1 MKKIIFILV
10 VVLAIIGFA
19 YCTYRAEP
27 VTSATSATSATS
39 VSSESSENKRFSD
52 FINLELLVK
61 SGYDKIYVDKNT
73 GVLYY
78 NKNTSPKFS
87 GSLVPIYN
95 TDGSLKNIKQYE

>member
-10 VVLAIIGFA
+10 IILAIIGFA

-27 VTSATSATSATS
+27 TTSVTSI
-39 VSSESSENKRFSD
+39 SSENSKDKKFSD
-52 FINLELLVK
+52 FINLELLAK
-61 SGYDKIYVDKNT
+61 SGYNKIYVDKNT

-78 NKNTSPKFS
+78 NQNTSPKFS

-95 TDGSLKNIKQYE
+95 TDGSLKNIKQYK

>member
-10 VVLAIIGFA
+10 IILAIIGFA

-27 VTSATSATSATS
+27 ITTSVTSI
-39 VSSESSENKRFSD
+39 SSENSKDKKFSD
-52 FINLELLVK
+52 FINLELLAK
-61 SGYDKIYVDKNT
+61 SGYNKIYVDKNT

-78 NKNTSPKFS
+78 NKNTSPNFS

-95 TDGSLKNIKQYE
+95 ADGSLKNINQYK

>member
-10 VVLAIIGFA
+10 IILAIIGFA

-27 VTSATSATSATS
+27 ITSVTS
-39 VSSESSENKRFSD
+39 VSSENSKDKKFSD
-52 FINLELLVK
+52 FINLELLAK

-95 TDGSLKNIKQYE
+95 ADGSLKNIKQYK

>member
-10 VVLAIIGFA
+10 IILAIIGFA

-27 VTSATSATSATS
+27 ITSVTSI
-39 VSSESSENKRFSD
+39 SSENSKDKKFSD
-52 FINLELLVK
+52 FINLELLAK
-61 SGYDKIYVDKNT
+61 SGYNKIYVDKNT

-78 NKNTSPKFS
+78 NKNTSPNFS

-95 TDGSLKNIKQYE
+95 ADGSLKNIKQYK

>member
-10 VVLAIIGFA
+10 IILAIIGFA
-19 YCTYRAEP
+19 YCTYRAESITS
-27 VTSATSATSATS
+27 VTSI
-39 VSSESSENKRFSD
+39 SSENSKDKKFSD
-52 FINLELLVK
+52 FINLELLAK
-61 SGYDKIYVDKNT
+61 SGYNKIYVDKNT

-95 TDGSLKNIKQYE
+95 ADGSLKNIKQYK

>member
-10 VVLAIIGFA
+10 IVLAIIGFA
-19 YCTYRAEP
+19 YCVYRAEP
-27 VTSATSATSATS
+27 VTS
-39 VSSESSENKRFSD
+39 VSHASSENKELGFSD
-52 FINLELLVK
+52 FINLELLAK

-78 NKNTSPKFS
+78 NKNSSPNFS

-95 TDGSLKNIKQYE
+95 ADGSLKNIKQYK

>member
-10 VVLAIIGFA
+10 IILAIIGFA

-27 VTSATSATSATS
+27 ITSATSISS

-52 FINLELLVK
+52 FINLELLAK
-61 SGYDKIYVDKNT
+61 SGYNKIYVDKNT

-95 TDGSLKNIKQYE
+95 ADGSLKNINQYK

>member
-10 VVLAIIGFA
+10 IILAIIGFA

-27 VTSATSATSATS
+27 VTSVTST
-39 VSSESSENKRFSD
+39 SSESSENKRFSD

>member
-10 VVLAIIGFA
+10 IILAIIGFA

-27 VTSATSATSATS
+27 ITSVTSI
-39 VSSESSENKRFSD
+39 SSENSKDKKFSD
-52 FINLELLVK
+52 FINLELLAK
-61 SGYDKIYVDKNT
+61 SGYNKIYVDKNT

-95 TDGSLKNIKQYE
+95 TDGSLKNIKQYK

>member
-10 VVLAIIGFA
+10 IILAIIGFA

-27 VTSATSATSATS
+27 ITSVTSI
-39 VSSESSENKRFSD
+39 SSENSKDKKFSD
-52 FINLELLVK
+52 FINLELLAK
-61 SGYDKIYVDKNT
+61 SGYNKIYVDKNT

-95 TDGSLKNIKQYE
+95 ADGSLKNIKQYK

>member
-10 VVLAIIGFA
+10 IILAIIGFA

-27 VTSATSATSATS
+27 ITSVTSI
-39 VSSESSENKRFSD
+39 SSENSKDKKFSD
-52 FINLELLVK
+52 FINLELLAK
-61 SGYDKIYVDKNT
+61 SGYNKIYVDKNT

-78 NKNTSPKFS
+78 NKNISPNFS

-95 TDGSLKNIKQYE
+95 ADGSLKNIKQYK

>member
-10 VVLAIIGFA
+10 VILAIIGFA

-27 VTSATSATSATS
+27 VTSATS

-95 TDGSLKNIKQYE
+95 AYGSLKNIKQYK

>member
-10 VVLAIIGFA
+10 IILAIIGFA

-27 VTSATSATSATS
+27 ITSVTSI
-39 VSSESSENKRFSD
+39 SSENSKDKKFSD
-52 FINLELLVK
+52 FINLELLAK

-95 TDGSLKNIKQYE
+95 TDGSLKNIKQYK

>member
-10 VVLAIIGFA
+10 IILAIIGFA

-27 VTSATSATSATS
+27 ITSVTSI
-39 VSSESSENKRFSD
+39 SSENSKDKKFSD
-52 FINLELLVK
+52 FINLELLAK
-61 SGYDKIYVDKNT
+61 SGYNKIYVDKNT

-95 TDGSLKNIKQYE
+95 ADGSLKNIKQYE